1 MQPHLRSEA
10 NLGGFFVLVV
20 PVYHPQV
27 KTSFIIIAVRDLL
40 QNSRLPLNM
49 RLCSS
54 VGSIA
59 QWIIILEARHEPF
72 QTSRG
77 LKCQTPATHVIKLPS
92 DDSNSTRAS
101 VPLIFTSSTA
111 PWARTTPVCKST
123 RDTCDG
129 TNISWENNIKFRYK
143 DKSKN
148 NRKETMFLTVG
159 TIFSEINLLFQGKVY
174 RTIKYTAFRHWSF
187 DIVQC
192 MLEWIHARRYQKET
206 SRLTNA
212 RRERK
217 HSIKFKWLN
226 CRSNLIF
233 WSALSLELVNDWMAR
248 DFHCCSIQGV
258 CSTYDFPRNC
268 QAINKN

>member
-1 MQPHLRSEA
+1 MTQTSL
-10 NLGGFFVLVV
+10 VLQ
-20 PVYHPQV
+20 YLWF
-27 KTSFIIIAVRDLL
+27 SLL
-40 QNSRLPLNM
+40 QQRLE
-49 RLCSS
+49 REQHRS
-54 VGSIA
+54 
-59 QWIIILEARHEPF
+59 ARAREIHVTE
-72 QTSRG
+72 QT
-77 LKCQTPATHVIKLPS
+77 
-92 DDSNSTRAS
+92 
-101 VPLIFTSSTA
+101 F
-111 PWARTTPVCKST
+111 
-123 RDTCDG
+123 
-129 TNISWENNIKFRYK
+129 SWENNIKFRYK

-206 SRLTNA
+206 FRLTNA

-248 DFHCCSIQGV
+248 DFHCYSIQGV